1 MTNYDFQTILS
12 PLDFEYLV
20 RDLISAELNI
30 ELTSFA
36 EGKDS
41 GVDLRYSKGENENV
55 IVQCKRVKTISKK
68 QILIELTKI
77 KKLNPSKY
85 IFVISND
92 LSLNKF
98 NYIKEIFGEWM
109 EDDDNIYTRSK
120 LNRLLDKHPSIH
132 QKHYKLWLNT
142 SSIFSDL
149 INVHLFERAKSLIS
163 DLKKDYKYYVKND
176 SLNKSFEILNKNQ
189 FIVISG
195 IPGIGKTTLAKLI
208 LWEYL
213 QKGFEII
220 EIRKVLEG
228 EQILTEDS
236 DKRQVFYYD
245 DFLGENFLKFDVIE
259 GRSND
264 LIQFINRIKNSTDK
278 VLIMTTREYILNQA
292 KEAYE
297 KLYSSDLDIAKHTLD
312 LSTYSKRIRAQIL
325 YNHLFYSKI
334 PIEYIQSIIKNKTY
348 KQIINHKNYSPR
360 IIEQLTTKLNNIEAD
375 NYATQFIQN
384 LDYPFG
390 IWDKAFN
397 SQISE
402 GSKFT
407 LYLLLS
413 ISTPILL
420 SDFKEAL
427 KYYYNSG
434 TKINKLDF
442 KPFDFKNYL
451 KELENSFIKINVTD
465 KKNHYVDFL
474 NPSIKDFL
482 LSIVRK
488 EKDILFLLIKSCLYF
503 DQFIYTIR
511 YLSSNFMENEDIK
524 SLIDSKI
531 LSDFKTFSNPQK
543 IYSNQKETANNISTI
558 QKIHSLK
565 FYLNTSENKALHQF
579 VINEFKEIEL
589 KELSFSLE
597 KNYIE
602 FYIDYKKEIGIEYI
616 DVIQQVV
623 DNISW
628 YDNVKNLS
636 LLREVDKT
644 IFDNYIKDNRE
655 LLEKIKDSVL
665 REIDFIED
673 EISLDYFK
681 NSLTMDK
688 DLSIYN
694 ISIAEFNSYFDEKYN
709 IIEEKKENDDEKE
722 NVEVKVENLNE
733 TEDYDED
740 ELFKIEMF
748 LTE

>member
-20 RDLISAELNI
+20 RDLLSKELDI
-30 ELTSFA
+30 EFTAFA

-41 GVDLRYSKGENENV
+41 GIDLRYANNKSKKT
-55 IVQCKRVKTISKK
+55 IVQCKRVKSISKA
-68 QILIELTKI
+68 QILSELSKI

-85 IFVISND
+85 YFVVSCD
-92 LSLNKF
+92 LSPDKF
-98 NYIKEIFGEWM
+98 DFIKDTFGDWM
-109 EDDDNIYTRSK
+109 EDDAYIYTRSK
-120 LNRLLDKHPSIH
+120 LNQLLEKHKSIH
-132 QKHYKLWLNT
+132 QRHYKLWLNT
-142 SSIFSDL
+142 ATIFNDL
-149 INVHLFERAKSLIS
+149 INTPLFERAKSLIT

-176 SLNKSFEILNKNQ
+176 SLNQSFEILNKNQ

-195 IPGIGKTTLAKLI
+195 IPGIGKTTLAKLV

-278 VLIMTTREYILNQA
+278 ILIMTTREYILNQA
-292 KEAYE
+292 KEVYE
-297 KLYSSDLDIAKHTLD
+297 KLDSSDLNIAKHTLD

-334 PIEYIQSIIKNKTY
+334 PIEYIQSIIENKAY
-348 KQIINHKNYSPR
+348 KKIINHKNYSPR
-360 IIEQLTTKLNNIEAD
+360 IIEQLTTKLNNIDAN
-375 NYATQFIQN
+375 NYAAQFIQN

-407 LYLLLS
+407 LYSLLS
-413 ISTPILL
+413 ISNPILL

-427 KYYYNSG
+427 KYYYNNG
-434 TKINKLDF
+434 TKDIKLDF

-482 LSIVRK
+482 LTIVRK
-488 EKDILFLLIKSCLYF
+488 EKDIVFLLIKSCLYF

-511 YLSSNFMENEDIK
+511 YLSSNFMDDEDIK
-524 SLIDSKI
+524 NLIDSKI

-543 IYSNQKETANNISTI
+543 IYSNQKETATNISAI

-565 FYLNTSENKALHQF
+565 FYLNTSKNKILHQF
-579 VINEFKEIEL
+579 VINEFKKIEL
-589 KELSFSLE
+589 KNLSFSLE

-602 FYIDYKKEIGIEYI
+602 FYIDYEKELGIDYI

-636 LLREVDKT
+636 LLMDVDKV

-655 LLEKIKDSVL
+655 LLDEKIKDSVL
-665 REIDFIED
+665 REIEFLED
-673 EISLDYFK
+673 ESSLDYFK
-681 NSLTMDK
+681 SSLTTDN
-688 DLSIYN
+688 DLSIYS

-709 IIEEKKENDDEKE
+709 KIEEKKESDDEKE
-722 NVEVKVENLNE
+722 NAEVNIENLNE
-733 TEDYDED
+733 TEDYDEN

-748 LTE
+748 

>member
-20 RDLISAELNI
+20 RDLLSKELNI
-30 ELTSFA
+30 ELTAFA

-41 GVDLRYSKGENENV
+41 GIDLRYANNKSKKT

-68 QILIELTKI
+68 QILSELPKI
-77 KKLNPSKY
+77 KKLNPTKY
-85 IFVISND
+85 IFVVSND
-92 LSLNKF
+92 LSPDKF
-98 NYIKEIFGEWM
+98 DFIKETFGDWM
-109 EDDDNIYTRSK
+109 ENDDNIYTRSK
-120 LNRLLDKHPSIH
+120 LNQLLDKHKSIH
-132 QKHYKLWLNT
+132 QRHYKLWLNT
-142 SSIFSDL
+142 ATIFNDL
-149 INVHLFERAKSLIS
+149 INTPLFERAKSLIT

-176 SLNKSFEILNKNQ
+176 SLNQAFEILNNNQ

-195 IPGIGKTTLAKLI
+195 IPGIGKTTLAKLV

-264 LIQFINRIKNSTDK
+264 LIQFINRIKNSKDK
-278 VLIMTTREYILNQA
+278 ILIMTTREYILNQA
-292 KEAYE
+292 KEVYE
-297 KLYSSDLDIAKHTLD
+297 KLDTPDLNIAKHTID

-334 PIEYIQSIIKNKTY
+334 PIEYVESIISKKAY
-348 KQIINHKNYSPR
+348 KKIINHKNYSPR
-360 IIEQLTTKLNNIEAD
+360 IIEQLTTKLNNIEASD
-375 NYATQFIQN
+375 YATQFIYN

-397 SQISE
+397 SQISQ
-402 GSKFT
+402 GSQYT
-407 LYLLLS
+407 LYSLLS
-413 ISTPILL
+413 ISNPILL

-427 KYYYNSG
+427 NYYYNNG
-434 TKINKLDF
+434 TKLNDLNF

-465 KKNHYVDFL
+465 KNNHYIDFL

-482 LSIVRK
+482 LSFVRDD
-488 EKDILFLLIKSCLYF
+488 KDLVFLLIKSCLYF

-511 YLSSNFMENEDIK
+511 YLSVNFMDDEDIK
-524 SLIDSKI
+524 NLIGSKI

-543 IYSNQKETANNISTI
+543 IYSNQKETATNISAI

-565 FYLNTSENKALHQF
+565 FYLNTSENKILNQF
-579 VINEFKEIEL
+579 IINEFKKIEL
-589 KELSFSLE
+589 KNLSFSLE

-602 FYIDYKKEIGIEYI
+602 FYIDYEKELGIDFI
-616 DVIQQVV
+616 DVIQLVV

-628 YDNVKNLS
+628 YDSVKNLS
-636 LLREVDKT
+636 LLRDVDKD

-655 LLEKIKDSVL
+655 LLDEKIKDSVL
-665 REIDFIED
+665 REIEFLED
-673 EISLDYFK
+673 ESSLDYFK
-681 NSLTMDK
+681 SSLTTDN
-688 DLSIYN
+688 DLSIYS

-709 IIEEKKENDDEKE
+709 KIEEKKENDDEKE
-722 NVEVKVENLNE
+722 KVEVNIENLNE

-748 LTE
+748 